1 MTYETVWDEVAGALS
16 EEAADEV
23 TDDVLDK
30 VVEEVLEE
38 ATDDVLDEVVEEVLE
53 EATDD
58 VLDEVVEEVLDEVTE
73 DVSDGAVEVTVEGV
87 AAGKLYIMVPLIMDG
102 VEEAAEVQPVSVQA
116 HSRAAVVF
124 AREAVNFM
132 VIVLSSNRCG
142 GAGGSV
148 SI

>member
-1 MTYETVWDEVAGALS
+1 MTYEAVWDEVAGALS

-23 TDDVLDK
+23 TDDVLD
-30 VVEEVLEE
+30 
-38 ATDDVLDEVVEEVLE
+38 EVVEEVLE

-58 VLDEVVEEVLDEVTE
+58 VLDEAVEEVLDEVTE